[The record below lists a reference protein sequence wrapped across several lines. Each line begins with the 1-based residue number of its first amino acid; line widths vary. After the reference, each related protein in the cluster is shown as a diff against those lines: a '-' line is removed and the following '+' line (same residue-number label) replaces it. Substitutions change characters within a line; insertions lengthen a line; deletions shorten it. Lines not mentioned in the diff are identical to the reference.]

1 MDESGS
7 IPSTRWE
14 SRVNN
19 PKGVHCRVAAQ
30 LAEIVASHDAE
41 VRIINQGEPADCSSI
56 LDVLSL
62 GLVQGSLVGFTA
74 HGPEADKMPVEI
86 KRLFSGLDAG

>member
-1 MDESGS
+1 MNRKTT
-7 IPSTRWE
+7 PALTWE

-19 PKGVHCRVAAQ
+19 PKGIHCRVATR
-30 LAEIVASHDAE
+30 LAEIVANHDAE

-62 GLVQGSLVGFTA
+62 GLAQGSLVGFTA
-74 HGPEADKMPVEI
+74 HGPEADKIPVEI
-86 KRLFSGLDAG
+86 ERLFSGFDAG